1 MTIFYHTSTNSFYI
15 ESLTHIWRFL
25 NIIQKSL
32 SSLRQNGIMSE
43 QQKPFQNYIDSWSGQ
58 REGGTDR
65 KRTYLKRRYSA
76 AQSKEF
82 TDTAFYHCSEI
93 CNILVKF
100 TERQIFTQACLI
112 YKLHNKLATHMVAS
126 GQTIDFF
133 EWRATKVI
141 QQKAYL
147 YLFSLSS
154 LSLSLPS
161 FITKIDESPLLT
173 FIIKWSKNRDE
184 RW

>member
-1 MTIFYHTSTNSFYI
+1 MTIFYHISTNSFYI

-32 SSLRQNGIMSE
+32 SLWDKMYNVLATETLPKLHRLLIRTEGRRDW
-43 QQKPFQNYIDSWSGQ
+43 QKKDLPQTALLY
-58 REGGTDR
+58 
-65 KRTYLKRRYSA
+65 A

-154 LSLSLPS
+154 LSLSS
-161 FITKIDESPLLT
+161 FFYHKDWRVAT
-173 FIIKWSKNRDE
+173 FNFYHKVIKK
-184 RW
+184 

>member
-25 NIIQKSL
+25 NIIQNHWVLWDKTVRCL
-32 SSLRQNGIMSE
+32 SNRN
-43 QQKPFQNYIDSWSGQ
+43 PFKIISILDQDA
-58 REGGTDR
+58 REDW
-65 KRTYLKRRYSA
+65 LKKDLPQTALFYV
-76 AQSKEF
+76 AQSKKF
-82 TDTAFYHCSEI
+82 TDTTFYHCSEI

-112 YKLHNKLATHMVAS
+112 YKLHNNLATHMNAL

-141 QQKAYL
+141 
-147 YLFSLSS
+147 
-154 LSLSLPS
+154 
-161 FITKIDESPLLT
+161 
-173 FIIKWSKNRDE
+173 
-184 RW
+184 

>member
-1 MTIFYHTSTNSFYI
+1 MYNVFATETLPKLH
-15 ESLTHIWRFL
+15 RFL
-25 NIIQKSL
+25 IRTEGRRDWQKKDL
-32 SSLRQNGIMSE
+32 PQTALL
-43 QQKPFQNYIDSWSGQ
+43 Y
-58 REGGTDR
+58 
-65 KRTYLKRRYSA
+65 A

-173 FIIKWSKNRDE
+173 FIIKWSKIGMRDDSCKFQSGAKVFKVMT
-184 RW
+184 WCGLYHGGAITYSLHNKGVT

>member
-1 MTIFYHTSTNSFYI
+1 
-15 ESLTHIWRFL
+15 
-25 NIIQKSL
+25 
-32 SSLRQNGIMSE
+32 
-43 QQKPFQNYIDSWSGQ
+43 
-58 REGGTDR
+58 
-65 KRTYLKRRYSA
+65 
-76 AQSKEF
+76 
-82 TDTAFYHCSEI
+82 
-93 CNILVKF
+93 
-100 TERQIFTQACLI
+100 
-112 YKLHNKLATHMVAS
+112 MVAS

-173 FIIKWSKNRDE
+173 FIIKWSKIGMRDDSCKFQSGAKVFKVMT
-184 RW
+184 WCGLYHGGAITYSLHNKGVT

>member
-1 MTIFYHTSTNSFYI
+1 MALLY
-15 ESLTHIWRFL
+15 
-25 NIIQKSL
+25 
-32 SSLRQNGIMSE
+32 
-43 QQKPFQNYIDSWSGQ
+43 
-58 REGGTDR
+58 
-65 KRTYLKRRYSA
+65 A

-154 LSLSLPS
+154 LSLSL
-161 FITKIDESPLLT
+161 FLLLSQRLT
-173 FIIKWSKNRDE
+173 SRHF
-184 RW
+184 